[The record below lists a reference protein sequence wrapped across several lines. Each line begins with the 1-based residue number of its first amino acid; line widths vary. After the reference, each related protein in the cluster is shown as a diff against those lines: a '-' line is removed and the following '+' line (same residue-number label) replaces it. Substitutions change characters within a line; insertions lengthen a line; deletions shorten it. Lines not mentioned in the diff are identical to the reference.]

1 MYRNLSRYL
10 QRCLVS
16 CGVFLILLTACGL
29 ASDESGGVFDDA
41 GGRAAAP
48 LPPDAAPPEQQV
60 YRYLYFEPG
69 GLDISMTVYQSH
81 GSEFLFER
89 LCMLDH
95 NNQLIPGAAVRWDS
109 SPDGRVWTFYL
120 RPDAQWSDGRP
131 VTAHDFEYT
140 YRRLLDPD
148 GGNVYAFFYYDLKG
162 AKAYNQR
169 ENTDPGSIG
178 VRAVDDL
185 TFEIETEQPCAFLPY
200 ITSFSSSSPAPQWQ
214 VEKYGR
220 RWTEVGN
227 CVSNSAFQLETW
239 KTGEHMSFG
248 LNPYYRGPNKGY
260 LRKIVRIFTSTVGA
274 GTGLAPYEN
283 NEVDM
288 IGLDAVFLEE
298 VRENPALRQ
307 ELWSF
312 EPFTTVYLYFRT
324 RQPPFDDVRV
334 RRAFAHAIDK
344 EAITDI
350 ILKKTKTPAYTMLPI
365 HFPGYVGD
373 KYKSIQR
380 YDPALARRLL
390 AEAGYPDGKGFPTE
404 ALWLA
409 EARSNTPGSQAAQ
422 AIQQMLQD
430 NLGITIS
437 LRNTETSAYR
447 KAQYDWEMPL
457 SIIGFNYDFPDPHS
471 MLGIVWRSQPKGY
484 SRHDWQN
491 PSFDDLI
498 DRAAGEMN
506 SVKRMAMYDEAERL
520 LAEDAGAVFLWHEKS
535 YSLRKPWVK
544 GVKQDQFGSYPFYKN
559 NTSYSDIYIGK
570 EAGTAQRKLDY

>member
-227 CVSNSAFQLETW
+227 CVSNSAFQLET
-239 KTGEHMSFG
+239 
-248 LNPYYRGPNKGY
+248 
-260 LRKIVRIFTSTVGA
+260 
-274 GTGLAPYEN
+274 
-283 NEVDM
+283 
-288 IGLDAVFLEE
+288 
-298 VRENPALRQ
+298 
-307 ELWSF
+307 
-312 EPFTTVYLYFRT
+312 
-324 RQPPFDDVRV
+324 
-334 RRAFAHAIDK
+334 
-344 EAITDI
+344 
-350 ILKKTKTPAYTMLPI
+350 
-365 HFPGYVGD
+365 
-373 KYKSIQR
+373 
-380 YDPALARRLL
+380 
-390 AEAGYPDGKGFPTE
+390 
-404 ALWLA
+404 
-409 EARSNTPGSQAAQ
+409 
-422 AIQQMLQD
+422 
-430 NLGITIS
+430 
-437 LRNTETSAYR
+437 
-447 KAQYDWEMPL
+447 
-457 SIIGFNYDFPDPHS
+457 
-471 MLGIVWRSQPKGY
+471 
-484 SRHDWQN
+484 
-491 PSFDDLI
+491 
-498 DRAAGEMN
+498 
-506 SVKRMAMYDEAERL
+506 
-520 LAEDAGAVFLWHEKS
+520 
-535 YSLRKPWVK
+535 
-544 GVKQDQFGSYPFYKN
+544 
-559 NTSYSDIYIGK
+559 
-570 EAGTAQRKLDY
+570 